1 MMETKESKLPVE
13 GETQLTAQAEDF
25 AVENP
30 TAAVRAP
37 RMSGARSRARQ
48 QALLDAAAA
57 LAQQILLCPALAACI
72 CVRGRLTMSLEFIA
86 AAVLAAAVD
95 FFFGG
100 FFSRRSRPVWIG
112 GLRAALCCVLAFFQA
127 GIASAGITLFLGAL
141 VYAALYAANA
151 RLALSTVRTSYRA
164 FFAVRALTA
173 AVLALALCGMGTLA

>member
-13 GETQLTAQAEDF
+13 EETQLAAPAEGL
-25 AVENP
+25 AVEDP
-30 TAAVRAP
+30 TAAAHTP
-37 RMSGARSRARQ
+37 RMPGARTRARR

-72 CVRGRLTMSLEFIA
+72 CVHRRLTMSLEFIA

-100 FFSRRSRPVWIG
+100 FFSRKSRPVWIG

-127 GIASAGITLFLGAL
+127 GAAGAGITLLLGAL
-141 VYAALYAANA
+141 AHAALYAANT
-151 RLALSTVRTSYRA
+151 RLALSAVRTSYRA